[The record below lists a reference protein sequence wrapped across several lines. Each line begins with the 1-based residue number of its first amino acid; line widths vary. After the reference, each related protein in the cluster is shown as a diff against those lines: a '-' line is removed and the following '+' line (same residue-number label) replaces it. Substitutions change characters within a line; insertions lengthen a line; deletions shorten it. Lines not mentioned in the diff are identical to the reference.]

1 MGSAKVV
8 ATKAVTIQ
16 KGGAEIREVPDPPVT
31 APGDLRIR
39 VRAVAIC
46 RTDLYA
52 VEKRIAVDEGTVLGH
67 EFSGVVERLGEGVGN
82 FVVGDR
88 VVVNPSLSC
97 GVCECCASGFPYR
110 CAEAIFLGLDRD
122 GAFAELVV
130 VPSSAVFHLGDAL
143 SFSVATFAEPVAAGL
158 AVLEAGLGI
167 GDQLLVY
174 GAGRIAQLTGVI
186 LSDAGFE
193 NVEIRD
199 QLPDD
204 GERGFD
210 AIIETCG
217 LRDGFGGLI
226 ERLRPGGTL
235 VVKSREPIAVGL
247 PILAAIRRQIVLRAV
262 KYGPF
267 PDALSFVA
275 RHARELDLY
284 LDDSWQLENFEEAFE
299 LARRSEERKIC
310 FQIGD

>member
-1 MGSAKVV
+1 M
-8 ATKAVTIQ
+8 
-16 KGGAEIREVPDPPVT
+16 
-31 APGDLRIR
+31 
-39 VRAVAIC
+39 
-46 RTDLYA
+46 
-52 VEKRIAVDEGTVLGH
+52 
-67 EFSGVVERLGEGVGN
+67 
-82 FVVGDR
+82 
-88 VVVNPSLSC
+88 
-97 GVCECCASGFPYR
+97 
-110 CAEAIFLGLDRD
+110 
-122 GAFAELVV
+122 
-130 VPSSAVFHLGDAL
+130 
-143 SFSVATFAEPVAAGL
+143 
-158 AVLEAGLGI
+158 LEAGLGI